1 MIMIVAIIY
10 IFLSDVKFYQQLN
23 FTFRKCSTSL
33 KISTPPFLLTTPTP
47 KNSKIASSLFAN
59 IENFLAPPPPP
70 LPPLAER
77 EGGEDTVLVLI
88 LYLPLPIT
96 T

>member
-1 MIMIVAIIY
+1 MIMIIAIIY

-33 KISTPPFLLTTPTP
+33 KISTPPFLLTPPTP

-59 IENFLAPPPPP
+59 IENFLAPPPSPTP
-70 LPPLAER
+70 TPCR
-77 EGGEDTVLVLI
+77 KRGG
-88 LYLPLPIT
+88 
-96 T
+96 

>member
-1 MIMIVAIIY
+1 M
-10 IFLSDVKFYQQLN
+10 LN
-23 FTFRKCSTSL
+23 LPENINSPLFTDS
-33 KISTPPFLLTTPTP
+33 PPPL

>member
-1 MIMIVAIIY
+1 MIMIIAIIY

-33 KISTPPFLLTTPTP
+33 KISTPPFLLTPPTP

-59 IENFLAPPPPP
+59 IENFLAPPLPHSHP
-70 LPPLAER
+70 LQKER
-77 EGGEDTVLVLI
+77 GVRTLCW
-88 LYLPLPIT
+88 Y
-96 T
+96 